1 MSIGELLARGNII
14 KNATAS
20 FENTAVRIGSLFM
33 DAIGFLNDAKVDKVA
48 GKGLS
53 TNDFTNDFKNNFA
66 SIANKVDKIPGKGLS
81 TLDFTA
87 QDKAIVNSAVT
98 GEEFYRFISNSNYAD
113 QMVIERAAYDSQ
125 NAIKAEAVKTA
136 QNTFIADDAILKL
149 ITEINARTF
158 GLEIFM
164 NQFLLT
170 DEFEIIL
177 DDNENPI
184 ITNEFQSSYLYRY
197 VMDEIGNFIFDE
209 FNNLITY

>member
-1 MSIGELLARGNII
+1 MAKKRFPSEDIPKIGHAVGNKDKLLIG
-14 KNATAS
+14 KNDTGETVYANV
-20 FENTAVRIGSLFM
+20 EDLPY
-33 DAIGFLNDAKVDKVA
+33 AK
-48 GKGLS
+48 S
-53 TNDFTNDFKNNFA
+53 
-66 SIANKVDKIPGKGLS
+66 SEIANLVTKVPGKGLS

-87 QDKAIVNSAVT
+87 QDKAIVNSAVS

-113 QMVIERAAYDSQ
+113 QMVIERAAYDSK

-136 QNTFIADDAILKL
+136 QNTFIADDAILKI

>member
-1 MSIGELLARGNII
+1 MAKKRFPSEDIPKINRAVGNTDKLLIG
-14 KNATAS
+14 KNDTGETVYANV
-20 FENTAVRIGSLFM
+20 EDLPY
-33 DAIGFLNDAKVDKVA
+33 AK
-48 GKGLS
+48 S
-53 TNDFTNDFKNNFA
+53 
-66 SIANKVDKIPGKGLS
+66 SEIANLVTKVPGKGLS

-87 QDKAIVNSAVT
+87 QDKAIVNSAVS

-113 QMVIERAAYDSQ
+113 QMVIERAAYDSK
-125 NAIKAEAVKTA
+125 NAIKAEAIKTA
-136 QNTFIADDAILKL
+136 QNIFIADDAILKL
-149 ITEINARTF
+149 ITEINARSF

-184 ITNEFQSSYLYRY
+184 ITNEFQASFLNKYIL
-197 VMDEIGNFIFDE
+197 DEYGYFIFDE

>member
-1 MSIGELLARGNII
+1 MAKKRFPSEDIPKIGRAVGNKDKLLIG
-14 KNATAS
+14 KNDTGETVYANV
-20 FENTAVRIGSLFM
+20 EDLPY
-33 DAIGFLNDAKVDKVA
+33 AK
-48 GKGLS
+48 S
-53 TNDFTNDFKNNFA
+53 
-66 SIANKVDKIPGKGLS
+66 SEIANLVTKVPGKGLS

-87 QDKAIVNSAVT
+87 QDKAIVNSAVS
-98 GEEFYRFISNSNYAD
+98 GEELYPFISNSNYAD
-113 QMVIERAAYDSQ
+113 QMVIERAAYDSK

-136 QNTFIADDAILKL
+136 QNTFIADDAILKI

-209 FNNLITY
+209 YNNLITY

>member
-1 MSIGELLARGNII
+1 MAKKRFPSEDIPKIGRAVGNKDKLLIGKNDTGETVYANVEDLPYAKSSEIGNLV
-14 KNATAS
+14 T
-20 FENTAVRIGSLFM
+20 
-33 DAIGFLNDAKVDKVA
+33 KV
-48 GKGLS
+48 
-53 TNDFTNDFKNNFA
+53 
-66 SIANKVDKIPGKGLS
+66 PGKGLS

-87 QDKAIVNSAVT
+87 QDKAIVNSAVS

-113 QMVIERAAYDSQ
+113 QMVIERAAYDSK
-125 NAIKAEAVKTA
+125 NAIKAEAIKTA

-177 DDNENPI
+177 DDNESPI
-184 ITNEFQSSYLYRY
+184 ITNEFQSSNLYRY

-209 FNNLITY
+209 YNNLITY